1 MLSLAVDLEPLP
13 AYRQKA
19 AVIAGKA
26 VMHCQPRNCQNW
38 ISWSMRVTEGIADL
52 AKMQVGVVG
61 NNGAA
66 GVEVEVGMLLGQVA
80 GEIQNSIAVD

>member
-1 MLSLAVDLEPLP
+1 
-13 AYRQKA
+13 
-19 AVIAGKA
+19 
-26 VMHCQPRNCQNW
+26 
-38 ISWSMRVTEGIADL
+38 MRVTEGIADL

-80 GEIQNSIAVD
+80 GEIQNSIA